1 MGSDRGTRVTDG
13 GKRGAV
19 MRGAVLVAAT
29 PVVLFA
35 LQACGGTAVA
45 PTSAPAANATVA
57 PTVAPPPTVVSDMT
71 QTAPTIV
78 AVASQAASAVASPMA
93 SPLASPVASPVGSP
107 AATPTP

>member
-1 MGSDRGTRVTDG
+1 MATDSTTRPAATRPRAI
-13 GKRGAV
+13 KR
-19 MRGAVLVAAT
+19 AAFVIAST

-45 PTSAPAANATVA
+45 PTAVPATTATVA

-78 AVASQAASAVASPMA
+78 AKASQVASAVASPVA
-93 SPLASPVASPVGSP
+93 SPMASPVGSP
-107 AATPTP
+107 AATPAP